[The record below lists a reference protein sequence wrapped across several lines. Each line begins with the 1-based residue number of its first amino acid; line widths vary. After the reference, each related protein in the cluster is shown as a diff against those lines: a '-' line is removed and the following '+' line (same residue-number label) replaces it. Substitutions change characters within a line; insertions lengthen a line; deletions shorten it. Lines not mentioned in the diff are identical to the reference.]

1 MVAAH
6 HAKASGSLFTDVDLE
21 KSCPS
26 ARMNVLGPQISERF
40 GVQLRPWQAHAI
52 DSLLSGN
59 DVVITAGT
67 GSEKSLV
74 FQSLALGRPD
84 AVVLIV
90 APLNGIM
97 DNQVSSELEVADRS
111 DMCRW

>member
-1 MVAAH
+1 MVAPH
-6 HAKASGSLFTDVDLE
+6 SRKASGSLFTHVDLE
-21 KSCPS
+21 KSRPS
-26 ARMNVLGPQISERF
+26 DRMNALGPQISERF
-40 GVQLRPWQAHAI
+40 GVQLRPWQAYAI

-59 DVVITAGT
+59 DIVITAGT
-67 GSEKSLV
+67 GSGKSLV
-74 FQSLALGRPD
+74 FQSIALGRPD

-97 DNQVSSELEVADRS
+97 DNQVSSELELADQT